1 MQELFIREWAERNSQ
16 RSSAD
21 VCGSIKSAAAD
32 CVSVTIGLTSLVD
45 ARGKILQSLPMFVP
59 DMLKTEV
66 DILESQTYYVRFG
79 DGFAW
84 WTTIIAVALLLRL
97 KRAE

>member
-1 MQELFIREWAERNSQ
+1 M
-16 RSSAD
+16 
-21 VCGSIKSAAAD
+21 V
-32 CVSVTIGLTSLVD
+32 
-45 ARGKILQSLPMFVP
+45 QSLPMFVP

-79 DGFAW
+79 EWFAYDDHRRG
-84 WTTIIAVALLLRL
+84 APFLRL